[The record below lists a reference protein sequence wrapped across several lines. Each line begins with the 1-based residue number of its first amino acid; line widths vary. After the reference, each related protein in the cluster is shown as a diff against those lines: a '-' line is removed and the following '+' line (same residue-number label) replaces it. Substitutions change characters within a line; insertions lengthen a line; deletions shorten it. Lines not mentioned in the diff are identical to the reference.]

1 MSTILIAAIIMIS
14 LALVFYT
21 WGVWAE
27 HRKGRLELKHLLL
40 FLGGLVFDTAGTVT
54 MSVIASGNET
64 AEVASGINWHAITGG
79 FAIGLML
86 IHAIWAAL
94 VLLKKNDTAQNSF
107 HKFSLI
113 VWILWLIP
121 YVSGAWLAM
130 G

>member
-1 MSTILIAAIIMIS
+1 MSTILMTAIIMIS

-40 FLGGLVFDTAGTVT
+40 FLVGLFFDTSGTIT
-54 MSVIASGNET
+54 MSIIAKGNET
-64 AEVASGINWHAITGG
+64 VATGLNWHAITGG
-79 FAIGLML
+79 LAIGLML
-86 IHAIWAAL
+86 VHALWAGYVL
-94 VLLKKNDTAQNSF
+94 VKKNDSAQKSF
-107 HKFSLI
+107 HKFSLL

-130 G
+130 Q